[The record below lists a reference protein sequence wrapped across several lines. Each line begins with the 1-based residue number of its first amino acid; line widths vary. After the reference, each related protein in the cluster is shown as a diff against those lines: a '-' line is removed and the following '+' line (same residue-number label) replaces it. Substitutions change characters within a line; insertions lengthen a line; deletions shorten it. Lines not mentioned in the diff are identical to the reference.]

1 MKGFSL
7 VEILVVVAILG
18 IIVAGIFVVS
28 NVANIS
34 WDSST
39 GMLDLQQQARQA
51 MERMVREIR
60 QIDGGSP
67 INITADADDISFFIT
82 DDITNPDIP
91 ATYSVRYFLNASQ
104 VLRENPAND
113 PDTQRVLANDVASLV
128 FSQTNSILEIQLGL
142 AKTIKQ
148 LPLSFSLTERVR
160 LRNE

>member
-67 INITADADDISFFIT
+67 INITAGADDISFFIT
-82 DDITNPDIP
+82 DDITNPDSP
-91 ATYSVRYFLNASQ
+91 VTYSVRYFLNASQ